1 MSVEAII
8 KLKPI
13 HPFPARMAPSIALA
27 ELDNGKRKTLKVLDP
42 MMGSGTTIV
51 LSRLM
56 GHKAYGLDIDP
67 LAVMQARTW
76 TLSAKPSL
84 LDSHVSGAMKRAAA
98 LNNRLKLRDAFPSNA
113 DDETKKFIR
122 FWFDPRA
129 RRQLAC
135 LALAISEADP
145 DKQNFLNTVLSRTII
160 AKNRGVSLAMD
171 LSHSRPHR
179 AYTRAPVAPFDEFPL
194 AGQRI
199 LRDAPFLREKRGYAG
214 PSSVLDIGDARK
226 IRRTSNQFDL
236 VLTSPPYLNAI
247 DYLRCS
253 KFALVWMGHTIA
265 QLRETRKKSIGA
277 EVSLPPDETAAALD
291 LLKTIPARKKLPER
305 DAKVLDRYIV
315 DMQLVM
321 RETSRLL
328 KDTGRAVFV
337 VGDSRLKGVF
347 VSNSRIV
354 EKLGEQYDLKL
365 LTREKREIPANR
377 RYLPPPVAK
386 SGASMKVRMGHEV
399 ILTFTRKAR

>member
-1 MSVEAII
+1 MSIETLS

-27 ELDNGKRKTLKVLDP
+27 ELDNGKSKSLKVLDP

-67 LAVMQARTW
+67 LAVIQARTW
-76 TLSAKPSL
+76 TLSGKPSL
-84 LDSHVSGAMKRAAA
+84 LDSAVAVALKRAAI
-98 LNNRLKLRDAFPSNA
+98 LDKRLKLRNAFPTDA

-122 FWFDPRA
+122 FWFDARA
-129 RRQLAC
+129 RRQLTC

-145 DKQNFLNTVLSRTII
+145 NVQNFLNTVLSRTII
-160 AKNRGVSLAMD
+160 AKNRGVSLAID

-179 AYTRAPVAPFDEFPL
+179 VYTRAPVAPFDEFPV
-194 AGQRI
+194 AGKRI
-199 LRDAPFLREKRGYAG
+199 LKDAPFLNEKRVEVG
-214 PSSVLDIGDARK
+214 PSSVLGIGDARK
-226 IRRTSNQFDL
+226 VRRTSNQFDL
-236 VLTSPPYLNAI
+236 ILTSPPYLNAI

-253 KFALVWMGHTIA
+253 KFALVWMGHTTE
-265 QLRETRKKSIGA
+265 QLRETRKRSIGA
-277 EVSLPPDETAAALD
+277 EVSLPADETTAALQ
-291 LLKTIPARKKLPER
+291 LLKTIPARKKLPTR
-305 DAKVLDRYIV
+305 DAKILDRYVV

-328 KDTGRAVFV
+328 KDKGRAVFV

-354 EKLGEQYDLKL
+354 EKLGEQYDLDL
-365 LTREKREIPANR
+365 LAREKREIPANR
-377 RYLPPPVAK
+377 RYLPPPKSK
-386 SGASMKVRMGHEV
+386 SGTAMKARMGHEV
-399 ILTFTRKAR
+399 ILTFKRKAR